1 MSDKYKSET
10 IRSESSSDEINLSK
24 LIGTLID
31 YKWFAL
37 SVISTIMLFG
47 VLYSLLATP
56 IYKSNVLI
64 QVEQN
69 AGSGLLN
76 SLSEMLPS
84 SSQVQTASEIEL
96 IQSRMILGKTID
108 DLKLDIGIKQ
118 KRFPIIGQGL
128 ARIMGD
134 SDSVID
140 ISKFDVPVDQLDQT
154 FELVIIDDHTFEVE
168 TDNGIFKGRKGETI
182 GKDGYSITVNDY
194 EAPSGTVFKV
204 TKYSLLTAINNLL
217 DNFSVNDKGKDTGI
231 LELSYEGDNKEK
243 INKILNS
250 ISNNY
255 LLQNVARKSAE
266 AEKSLEFVNEQ
277 LPIIRSNLD
286 YSENKLNSFRQ
297 DNESVDL
304 PLEAKSILDTMVAV
318 DGQLNELTFK
328 EAEISKLYTKE
339 HPAYKAL
346 IEKRVVLE
354 NDKKSLEKKVSAMPK
369 KQQEIL
375 KLTRDVESG
384 QQVYMQMLNKQ
395 QELKINRAS
404 TVGNVR
410 IIDTAMAQP
419 KPVKPQKTLIILASL
434 VLGCV
439 LSIFV
444 IIAKMMLHRGVSGP
458 NELEN
463 LGISVYAMIPLSQ
476 WQQKKDMELL
486 SLPRKRKLKNTNK
499 YSLLAIDNPTD
510 LVIEAIRGLRTSLHF
525 AMMEASNN
533 ILMISGATPGVGKS
547 FTSINLATV
556 IAQSGVR
563 VLIVDADLR
572 RGYLHEHFPLTH
584 KIGLSDVLGGLK
596 SETEAIYKSPVNNL
610 DIMFRG
616 KTPPN
621 PSELLMSKKFA
632 DLMSW
637 ANENYDFVIV
647 DTPPIL
653 AVTDAAI
660 IGRHAGTSLI
670 VCRFEMNTVREI
682 ESSILRFDRSGVA
695 IKGVIINSVI
705 KRASNHYDYSAYGS
719 YEYTSEKD

>member
-168 TDNGIFKGRKGETI
+168 TDNGIFKGRKGEAI

>member
-154 FELVIIDDHTFEVE
+154 LELVIIDDHTFEVE

-304 PLEAKSILDTMVAV
+304 PLEAKSVLDTMVAV